1 MVFAIVRVSYDP
13 LREAPPLGEVCG
25 TAFFID
31 AHAALAASQVLSRAT
46 YAPQAGYAAC
56 AYWLVGRGSNELIA
70 IPRQRLVDIPAAGTT
85 VIAVPQAQRRMNCL
99 PIVEQPPRVGEAV
112 RSLGYGAA
120 PVPRLRWTWNAGRPQ
135 LVACDVKSLEVDQV
149 GRVQS
154 IGNWA
159 APPSY
164 AELTSNS
171 LLELSYGGP
180 GAMVGGPVISQ
191 ATNAAVGLAILGLPE
206 NAPEKSLLL
215 AMALAE
221 IAHVLED
228 G

>member
-1 MVFAIVRVSYDP
+1 
-13 LREAPPLGEVCG
+13 
-25 TAFFID
+25 
-31 AHAALAASQVLSRAT
+31 
-46 YAPQAGYAAC
+46 QARYEAC
-56 AYWLVGRGSNELIA
+56 AHWLVGRGSNELIPV
-70 IPRQRLVDIPAAGTT
+70 PRERLVDIPAAGTT
-85 VIAVPQAQRRMNCL
+85 VIAVPQAQRRMNRL
-99 PIVEQPPRVGEAV
+99 PIVEEPPRVGEGA
-112 RSLGYGAA
+112 RGLGYGAA
-120 PVPRLRWTWNAGRPQ
+120 AGRRLRWTWKAGRPQ
-135 LVACDVKSLEVDQV
+135 LVACDVKSLEVDRL

-164 AELTSNS
+164 AELTSSS

-191 ATNAAVGLAILGLPE
+191 ATNAAVGLTILGLPE
-206 NAPEKSLLL
+206 NPPEKRLLL
-215 AMALAE
+215 GIALAE